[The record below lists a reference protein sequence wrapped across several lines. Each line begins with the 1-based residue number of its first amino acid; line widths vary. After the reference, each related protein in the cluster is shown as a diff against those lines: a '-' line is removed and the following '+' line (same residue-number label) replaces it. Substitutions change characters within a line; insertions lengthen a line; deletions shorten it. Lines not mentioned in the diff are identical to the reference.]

1 MVVEL
6 GTPKFFQNFAYCRPV
21 YLMLLGLHVVY
32 GTYDLDQ
39 WGLETRGSAEAFAFW
54 GSERWSPNFFFWG
67 GGQTLQKMKFW
78 GMNTEQET
86 RACLNDKIHIL
97 VNWKLLSRIM
107 TNYENPRWRRPP
119 YWILENVNISRLDEG
134 IYTKFGGKVQHAIRM
149 WPLNQKTEPEVNLR
163 HVIKQAQKSFD
174 LMDYYHH
181 HYHQF
186 IKNTCQTH
194 VLT

>member
-1 MVVEL
+1 MLYTARTIWTNEGSKRVVPRKHSPFGGL
-6 GTPKFFQNFAYCRPV
+6 NDGRLIFF
-21 YLMLLGLHVVY
+21 L
-32 GTYDLDQ
+32 
-39 WGLETRGSAEAFAFW
+39 
-54 GSERWSPNFFFWG
+54 G